1 MNALH
6 KLGWAAGLVGVAFC
20 VASVAARAAGRF
32 WIGGFQTGTLLLAG
46 IAALVFGCF
55 CFLAVLTQ
63 RN

>member
-6 KLGWAAGLVGVAFC
+6 KLGWVAGLIGVAFC
-20 VASVAARAAGRF
+20 VTSVAARLAGLY

-46 IAALVFGCF
+46 IATMVFGCL